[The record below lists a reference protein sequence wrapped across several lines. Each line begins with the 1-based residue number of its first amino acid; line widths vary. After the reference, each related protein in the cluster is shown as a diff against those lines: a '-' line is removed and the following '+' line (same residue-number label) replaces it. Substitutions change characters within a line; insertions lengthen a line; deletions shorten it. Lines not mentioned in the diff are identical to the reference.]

1 MKTTRQRRKKRERL
15 AKQTRKRR
23 HGGGGSDF
31 FPKDGA
37 GQPYDLFY
45 ANPISNW
52 LGFST
57 MIQFEHPKFKVSTTA
72 NPKFGSTNR
81 PVKIDDNYAFKFFYL
96 KSPSNPSDKQW
107 YVMLNIQI
115 YKNWFSKK
123 SSNLTIYGIKPE
135 AIIQTNIYNKPGNN
149 NITIMFD
156 SRFVEQPE
164 NPNEVVIKTTE
175 LIKTEQSD
183 SIVQYLQSETFVK
196 EMAKEGANQVSAD
209 GMFSMFDSI
218 WSSSSS
224 SS

>member
-1 MKTTRQRRKKRERL
+1 MKTRPRRKERERL

-23 HGGGGSDF
+23 HGGGGSGF
-31 FPKDGA
+31 SPKDGA

-57 MIQFEHPKFKVSTTA
+57 MIQFEYPKFKVSTTTTK
-72 NPKFGSTNR
+72 PEFGSTNR
-81 PVKIDDNYAFKFFYL
+81 PVKIYDNYAFKFFYL
-96 KSPSNPSDKQW
+96 KSQSNPSDKKW
-107 YVMLNIQI
+107 YVMSNIQI
-115 YKNWFSKK
+115 INLFSTK
-123 SSNLTIYGIKPE
+123 SNNMTIYGIKPE

-156 SRFVEQPE
+156 SGFVEQPE

-183 SIVQYLQSETFVK
+183 PIVQYLQSETFAK
-196 EMAKEGANQVSAD
+196 EMAKEGANQVAAD
-209 GMFSMFDSI
+209 GMFSIFDSL
-218 WSSSSS
+218 WSSTS
-224 SS
+224 